1 MMSFS
6 IEGDFFLELLY
17 GIKIFPKLT
26 TGQKIL
32 KRPGKKSRE
41 MKKNQLKY
49 SEFFSPVKLHFC
61 AVQKLI
67 FGHLRNCKKWI
78 LVKKIGRKIDL
89 FDFTSFLVWT
99 LNFLAHCEVVGLPEG
114 GHAHRVGTI

>member
-49 SEFFSPVKLHFC
+49 SEFFFPCEIAF
-61 AVQKLI
+61 
-67 FGHLRNCKKWI
+67 LRSS
-78 LVKKIGRKIDL
+78 KIDIW
-89 FDFTSFLVWT
+89 SS
-99 LNFLAHCEVVGLPEG
+99 
-114 GHAHRVGTI
+114 